1 MVSKLEFEAKQSAM
15 LRKIGADI
23 RSALKTQTEELFN
36 DKNISESYKDACSK
50 WDITITT
57 YSASIELIQYL
68 HMFVEQAYMR
78 KVNLDRCSRWR
89 MLMRSILPPELMK
102 KVNRLTQI
110 PQMSMIDKTEFT
122 KRDMQVSRAMFRK
135 Y

>member
-1 MVSKLEFEAKQSAM
+1 MTTQLEFEAKTSVM

-23 RSALKTQTEELFN
+23 RKALKDQTEELFN
-36 DKNISESYKDACSK
+36 DDNIALDYKESCAK

-57 YSASIELIQYL
+57 YCSDIRMMQCL
-68 HMFVEQAYMR
+68 HMMVEKAFLM
-78 KVNLDRCSRWR
+78 KINLDRSTKWR

-102 KVNRLTQI
+102 KVNRLTQV

-122 KRDMQVSRAMFRK
+122 KRGREGSRALFRK
-135 Y
+135 S